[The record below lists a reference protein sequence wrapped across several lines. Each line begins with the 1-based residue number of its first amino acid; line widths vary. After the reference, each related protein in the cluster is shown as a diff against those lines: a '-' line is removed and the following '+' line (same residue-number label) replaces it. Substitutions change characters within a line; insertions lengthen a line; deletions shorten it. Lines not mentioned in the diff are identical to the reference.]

1 MGIEEVSEVVDH
13 LKHVLIAP
21 AFTLSL
27 SSENHSVQAATG
39 LHLLLQLLLE
49 YSPSFLK
56 CP

>member
-1 MGIEEVSEVVDH
+1 MGIEAVREVVDH
-13 LKHVLIAP
+13 LCLI

-27 SSENHSVQAATG
+27 SSENHSVQAAIG
-39 LHLLLQLLLE
+39 LHLLLQLLME